1 MRPFGSSPYSESSRA
16 SLRST
21 VAAIAPYRSERPL
34 LMPHLT
40 PTAVVDRTVSLH
52 PWSADDADA
61 LVRRINDPEIARYLD
76 LVPHPYA
83 PSDAYNWFAMTADGW
98 RSGTNA
104 TFGIHVD
111 GIDGVVGGIGVRF
124 LSDLDDG
131 CAEVGYW
138 VAAEARGRGIATA
151 ATRAAARWA
160 FGAVPGLVRIQLRA
174 DVENVPS
181 NRVAE
186 KAGFTREGVL
196 RALRYNARLAR
207 RTDFVIWSLLREEL

>member
-1 MRPFGSSPYSESSRA
+1 
-16 SLRST
+16 
-21 VAAIAPYRSERPL
+21 
-34 LMPHLT
+34 MPHLT
-40 PTAVVDRTVSLH
+40 PTAVVDGTVALH

-61 LVRRINDPEIARYLD
+61 LVRRINDPQIATYLD

-83 PSDAYNWFAMTADGW
+83 PSDAYNWFAMTAEGW

-104 TFGIHVD
+104 TFGIHID
-111 GIDGVVGGIGVRF
+111 GIDDVVGGIGVRF

-138 VAAEARGRGIATA
+138 VAAEARGRGVATA

-160 FGAVPGLVRIQLRA
+160 FGVVPELARIQLRA
-174 DVENVPS
+174 DAENVAS

-196 RALRYNARLAR
+196 RAQRYNARLGR
-207 RTDFVIWSLLREEL
+207 RSDFVMWSLLREEL

>member
-1 MRPFGSSPYSESSRA
+1 
-16 SLRST
+16 
-21 VAAIAPYRSERPL
+21 
-34 LMPHLT
+34 
-40 PTAVVDRTVSLH
+40 
-52 PWSADDADA
+52 
-61 LVRRINDPEIARYLD
+61 
-76 LVPHPYA
+76 
-83 PSDAYNWFAMTADGW
+83 MTAEGW

-131 CAEVGYW
+131 CAEIGYW
-138 VAAEARGRGIATA
+138 VAAEARGRGVATA

-160 FGAVPGLVRIQLRA
+160 FGAVPELARIQLRA
-174 DVENVPS
+174 DVENVAS

-196 RALRYNARLAR
+196 RAQRYNARLGR
-207 RTDFVIWSLLREEL
+207 RADFAMWSLLARGAPQSGGAAEANRRVWPSSARSTASWRAPRSRTRRGARTASTSSTSRAGSTRAG